1 MGIDPGDK
9 GGIACIRG
17 SQIKCIPMPGRSMQE
32 SGNELINCIQ
42 VITEGRQNVIC
53 VLEQAQS
60 MPGQGIVSTFNYGVG
75 YGILRGILISL
86 NISTKM
92 VASTPWKRKMGLL
105 VKKLPGESKSEHK
118 KRCKEKAIKYVTGRW
133 PGLSLIP
140 HGRRVPHD
148 GMADACAI
156 AEFCQ
161 REFGNQ

>member
-1 MGIDPGDK
+1 MPAGCGAMTPITGERGACGSMPSPGAHEEQTGGCVYMGIDPGDK
-9 GGIACIRG
+9 GGIACLRG

-118 KRCKEKAIKYVTGRW
+118 KRCKEKSSYICR
-133 PGLSLIP
+133 L
-140 HGRRVPHD
+140 
-148 GMADACAI
+148 
-156 AEFCQ
+156 
-161 REFGNQ
+161 